1 MSTKEANKTIKLVA
15 DGIRKRE
22 NKIERTRSS
31 EYQTLK
37 SGGKLYKRKSS
48 QFQECEQYSQLLEL
62 NKIEKRATIFHFVIC
77 H

>member
-15 DGIRKRE
+15 DGIRTRE

-37 SGGKLYKRKSS
+37 SGGKLCKRKSS
-48 QFQECEQYSQLLEL
+48 
-62 NKIEKRATIFHFVIC
+62 
-77 H
+77 